1 MSDTVQIIMILCVT
15 VTIGKVLDALKAWW
29 KM

>member
-15 VTIGKVLDALKAWW
+15 VTIGKVLDVVKVWW
-29 KM
+29 TK